1 METEIKITKNKAET
15 VYINHPAASYG
26 IFCFNKAG
34 DLFLNSDWG
43 IYGYGWR
50 AFGPSFK
57 EFLSN
62 CNAEYIVG
70 KFAINYREV
79 SGKKLP
85 PYKEEKITILVETFI
100 NSLKES

>member
-1 METEIKITKNKAET
+1 MNTEIKITKNKAET
-15 VYINHPAASYG
+15 VYINHPNASYG
-26 IFCFNKAG
+26 IFCFNKDG

-43 IYGYGWR
+43 LYGYGWR
-50 AFGPSFK
+50 AYGKSFK
-57 EFLSN
+57 GFLSG

-79 SGKKLP
+79 SGKKMP

-100 NSLKES
+100 QSLNE